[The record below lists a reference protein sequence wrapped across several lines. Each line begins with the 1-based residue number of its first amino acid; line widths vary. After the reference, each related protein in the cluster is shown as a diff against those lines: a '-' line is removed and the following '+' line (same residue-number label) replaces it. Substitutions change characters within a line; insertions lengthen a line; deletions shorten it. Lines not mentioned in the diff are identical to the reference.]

1 MDFFVWLES
10 TGLAGWVRESPSL
23 WGYPTVLFLHSLG
36 MTIVVGLA
44 LALDFRVMGVAPQ
57 IPIEPLEK
65 LFPLMWAGLLINAV
79 SGTLLLIADA
89 STKFANPVF
98 YVKLLCIAAAIVV
111 TILMRRRL
119 YGNPAIDKA
128 PITQNLKLLALS
140 SLVFWI
146 GAITAGRLMAYV
158 GPVSGLQ

>member
-10 TGLAGWVRESPSL
+10 TGLAAFVRESPSL
-23 WGYPTVLFLHSLG
+23 WGYPTILFLHSLG
-36 MTIVVGLA
+36 MTIVAGLGLA
-44 LALDFRVMGVAPQ
+44 LDLRVMGMAPQ

-65 LFPLMWAGLLINAV
+65 LFPFMWAGFSINAA

-98 YVKLLCIAAAIVV
+98 YVKLLCVAGAVVV
-111 TILMRRRL
+111 TILLRRRL
-119 YGNPAIDKA
+119 YRGAAIDKA
-128 PITQNLKLLALS
+128 PITQNVKLLALS
-140 SLVFWI
+140 SFVFWI
-146 GAITAGRLMAYV
+146 GAITAGRLMAYL